1 MTSKEFKKKYNLG
14 EFNTTFSPI
23 DESDEIELSKQYE
36 QKYGKSETLK
46 SIKSLKDTYW
56 NGLGD
61 K

>member
-23 DESDEIELSKQYE
+23 DESDEIELSKQHKK
-36 QKYGKSETLK
+36 KYGKSETLK

>member
-1 MTSKEFKKKYNLG
+1 MKSKEFKKENG
-14 EFNTTFSPI
+14 EFNKTFSPI

-36 QKYGKSETLK
+36 KKYGESETLK
-46 SIKSLKDTYW
+46 AIKSLKDTYW

>member
-1 MTSKEFKKKYNLG
+1 LG

-23 DESDEIELSKQYE
+23 DESDEIELSKQHE
-36 QKYGKSETLK
+36 KKYGKSETLK